1 MDTLTVKQLIQ
12 LLSQFKSD
20 MPVYAI
26 AAYNFYPVTYA
37 HQIKG
42 EVFLKTADIG
52 GHLTNEDDILE
63 QNDTLT
69 FPDEPIYPDI
79 A

>member
-12 LLSQFKSD
+12 LLSQFKPD

-37 HQIKG
+37 HQING
-42 EVFLKTADIG
+42 EVFIKTADIG
-52 GHLTNEDDILE
+52 GHLTNENDVFETDD
-63 QNDTLT
+63 NLT
-69 FPDEPIYPDI
+69 FPDDPIYPDI

>member
-12 LLSQFKSD
+12 LLSEFKPD

-37 HQIKG
+37 HQIKS

-52 GHLTNEDDILE
+52 GNLTNEDTIEDNSDNFII
-63 QNDTLT
+63 
-69 FPDEPIYPDI
+69 PDEPIYPDI